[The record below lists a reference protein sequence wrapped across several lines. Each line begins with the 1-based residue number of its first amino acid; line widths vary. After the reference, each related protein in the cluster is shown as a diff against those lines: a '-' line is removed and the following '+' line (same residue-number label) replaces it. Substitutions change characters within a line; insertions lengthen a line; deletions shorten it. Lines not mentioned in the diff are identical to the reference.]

1 MPTVSTF
8 DMAGKKTGSIDLAD
22 AVFGITPN
30 KSVMHSMVV
39 NYLAN
44 QRQGTQSALTRS
56 EVSGGGKKPYRQK
69 GTGRARQGSTRAVQ
83 WYHGGIAFA
92 PKPRDYSYALPKKV
106 RRLAMK
112 SAFSSKVLDNE
123 MMVLDELKLEE
134 TKTKTIATMLSK
146 LETGKKVLI
155 VLPEND
161 ESIVKA
167 ARNIPGVKTALVN
180 TLNVYD
186 IVNCNTFIV
195 VKDAISQI
203 EEVYA

>member
-8 DMAGKKTGSIDLAD
+8 DMTGKKTGSLDLAE
-22 AVFGITPN
+22 AIFGITPN
-30 KSVMHSMVV
+30 KSVMHAMVV

-83 WYHGGIAFA
+83 WYHGGVAFA
-92 PKPRDYSYALPKKV
+92 PKPRDYGYSLPKKV

-112 SAFSSKVLDNE
+112 SAFSAKVLDNE
-123 MMVLDELKLEE
+123 MLVLDDLKLEE

>member
-8 DMAGKKTGSIDLAD
+8 DMTGKKTGSLDLAE
-22 AVFGITPN
+22 AIFGITPN
-30 KSVMHSMVV
+30 KSVMHAMVV

-83 WYHGGIAFA
+83 WYHGGVAFA
-92 PKPRDYSYALPKKV
+92 PKPRDYGYSLPKKV

-112 SAFSSKVLDNE
+112 SAFSAKVLDNE
-123 MMVLDELKLEE
+123 MMVLDDLKLEE
-134 TKTKTIATMLSK
+134 TKTKAIATMLSK